1 MEARVMKLSKAIL
14 LCTLLLA
21 ACGQSNDNKPVM
33 QKEHET
39 LDKAKGV
46 DSMLQQ
52 QAQQQ
57 KQEADK
63 QTQ

>member
-1 MEARVMKLSKAIL
+1 MRLTIAVL
-14 LCTLLLA
+14 LGTLLLA
-21 ACGQSNDNKPVM
+21 ACGHDNDGKSLAQQPRADI
-33 QKEHET
+33 
-39 LDKAKGV
+39 DKAKQV
-46 DSMLQQ
+46 DNMIQQ